1 MIKYNNYDFQKFSEQ
16 FSKLETVDLLKVM
29 IKKIF
34 RKKIVVTSSFGA
46 ESIVILDLVASIDK
60 SIPIIFLDT
69 GKLFPETLD
78 YLIKVKKFLNL
89 KNIKIQK
96 PSPRD
101 LKIYD
106 SKRTLY
112 KTDPELCCKI
122 RKVNPL
128 EKAINPYEAWI
139 NGRKRFHGLDRKN
152 IKKIEKLNNIIKINP
167 LADWSF
173 KEINNYIKKNKL
185 PEHPLVKKGYK
196 SIGCLT
202 CTSKI
207 ADDEPIRSGRWKDL
221 KKNECGIHVYNP
233 SI

>member
-16 FSKLETVDLLKVM
+16 FSKLGTVDLLKVM

-34 RKKIVVTSSFGA
+34 KRKIVVTSSFGA
-46 ESIVILDLVASIDK
+46 ESVVILDLVSKIDK
-60 SIPIIFLDT
+60 NIPIIFLDT

-78 YLIKVKKFLNL
+78 YLIKVKKFLSL

-96 PSPRD
+96 PSLKD
-101 LKIYD
+101 LRIND
-106 SKRTLY
+106 SKGILY

-122 RKVNPL
+122 RKVIPL

-167 LADWSF
+167 LTDWSF
-173 KEINNYIKKNKL
+173 EEINNYIKKNKL
-185 PEHPLVKKGYK
+185 PEHPLIKKGYK
-196 SIGCLT
+196 SIGCLP
-202 CTSKI
+202 CTNKI
-207 ADDEPIRSGRWKDL
+207 ADDKPTRSGRWKDL

>member
-1 MIKYNNYDFQKFSEQ
+1 MKSNRWFP
-16 FSKLETVDLLKVM
+16 
-29 IKKIF
+29 
-34 RKKIVVTSSFGA
+34 A
-46 ESIVILDLVASIDK
+46 ESIVILDLVSKIDK
-60 SIPIIFLDT
+60 NIPIIFLDT

-96 PSPRD
+96 PSLKD
-101 LKIYD
+101 LKIND
-106 SKRTLY
+106 VEGNLH
-112 KTDPELCCKI
+112 KTNPELCCKL
-122 RKVNPL
+122 RKVIPL

-139 NGRKRFHGLDRKN
+139 NGRKRFHGLERKS

-173 KEINNYIKKNKL
+173 KEINTYIKNVRKTKNKM
-185 PEHPLVKKGYK
+185 PKEGYK
-196 SIGCLT
+196 SIGCQP
-202 CTSKI
+202 CTSKVS
-207 ADDEPIRSGRWKDL
+207 DEGTIRSGRWKNS

>member
-16 FSKLETVDLLKVM
+16 FSKLGTTDLLKVM
-29 IKKIF
+29 IKNIF
-34 RKKIVVTSSFGA
+34 KKKIVVTSSFGA
-46 ESIVILDLVASIDK
+46 ESIVILDLVSKIDK
-60 SIPIIFLDT
+60 NIPIIFLDT

-96 PSPRD
+96 PSLKD
-101 LKIYD
+101 LKIND
-106 SKRTLY
+106 VEGNLH
-112 KTDPELCCKI
+112 KTNPELCCKL
-122 RKVNPL
+122 RKVIPL

-139 NGRKRFHGLDRKN
+139 NGRKRFHGLERKS

-173 KEINNYIKKNKL
+173 KEINTYIKKNKL
-185 PEHPLVKKGYK
+185 PEHPLIKKGYK
-196 SIGCLT
+196 SIGCLQ
-202 CTSKI
+202 CTTKI
-207 ADDEPIRSGRWKDL
+207 ADDEPVRSGRWKDA

>member
-167 LADWSF
+167 LADWTF
-173 KEINNYIKKNKL
+173 KEISNYIKKNKL

-196 SIGCLT
+196 SIGCLP
-202 CTSKI
+202 CTTKI